1 MQRTMNF
8 RPLIIG
14 LATGVS
20 LFFSS
25 STAHAQAFPKGSTSL
40 SFGYGVGTFLGALN
54 RNFDVNSDV
63 SYSNMGPVYFKF
75 EHAMDDHV
83 GLGLNVAYATNEWNY
98 RYEYDSTS
106 YKGRTTRSTYSVL
119 ARFNYHIG
127 SDEKFDP
134 YVGFGLGY
142 RDAKWTV
149 EDDGPED
156 SGVTLKSL
164 MPFGMEITF
173 GFRYF
178 FAPNFGLYAEVGAAK
193 SVAQGGISVKF

>member
-1 MQRTMNF
+1 MTF
-8 RPLIIG
+8 RSLVFGSASFAG
-14 LATGVS
+14 LLLT
-20 LFFSS
+20 
-25 STAHAQAFPKGSTSL
+25 STTAQAQAFPKGSTSL
-40 SFGYGVGTFLGALN
+40 SVGYGAGTFMGAIS

-63 SYSNMGPVYFKF
+63 SYSSMGPVYFKF

-83 GLGLNVAYATNEWNY
+83 GLGLNVAYATNEWSY
-98 RYEYDSTS
+98 RYQYDSTS
-106 YKGRTTRSTYSVL
+106 YKGRTSRSTYSIL

-127 SDEKFDP
+127 SDDKFDP

-149 EDDGPED
+149 EDDGPEN

-164 MPFGMEITF
+164 MPFGMEVTF

-178 FAPNFGLYAEVGAAK
+178 FTPNIGLYAEVGAAK
-193 SVAQGGISVKF
+193 SVAQGGLSVKF